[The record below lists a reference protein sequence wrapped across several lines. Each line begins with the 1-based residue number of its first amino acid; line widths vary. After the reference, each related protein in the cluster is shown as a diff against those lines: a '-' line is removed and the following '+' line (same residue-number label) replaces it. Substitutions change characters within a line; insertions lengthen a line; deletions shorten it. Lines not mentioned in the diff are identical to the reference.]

1 VIGRAHTGQQDLRRP
16 AGAIA
21 GISDAQ
27 IRDEIMF
34 ETTRETNTES
44 AD

>member
-1 VIGRAHTGQQDLRRP
+1 VLARARTGQQDLRQR

-34 ETTRETNTES
+34 ETTRETDTES